1 MNNSFQRTPFPI
13 KGLNALNVKQR
24 KEESKERIWKEVSP
38 STVVCPWHILNVAPT
53 GRSICSPQQSTCG
66 ICAGLTCQAHF
77 LHRLKWTCKQ
87 RCVKDP
93 WFFTT
98 VFLKFSRQKYR
109 SIGCEGNRV
118 PVFCGV
124 FTKELS
130 CNVRDCVEWLI
141 FWWRGKTGGENYLF
155 AGRNKTIWC
164 SQKWVTSTILLSSHI
179 TAYIIE
185 IKTTMLQQQGT
196 GV

>member
-1 MNNSFQRTPFPI
+1 MHWMWNKEKKRAR
-13 KGLNALNVKQR
+13 KGYGKKFLQAQWFVLDIFSMLLPLDDLSVVLNKA
-24 KEESKERIWKEVSP
+24 
-38 STVVCPWHILNVAPT
+38 HVAY
-53 GRSICSPQQSTCG
+53 
-66 ICAGLTCQAHF
+66 AGLTCQAHF

-118 PVFCGV
+118 PVFSGV

-130 CNVRDCVEWLI
+130 CNVRDCVEWLL
-141 FWWRGKTGGENYLF
+141 FWWRWKTGGENYLF
-155 AGRNKTIWC
+155 AGWNKTIWC